1 MSKKEQLPI
10 AYAVY
15 GGIKDAYANLFYHND
30 DIRNINNRFG
40 FPKIN
45 SDENKDNSEI
55 KNNFESLRRSDL
67 LTSSSLFM
75 DIDKDFRIIT
85 NAADEEFIETIK
97 TEVTEALSD
106 ALKGKNKYVR
116 RSMMA
121 KVLATMPVFFDS
133 QDEIKEYFVSA
144 LSGCGDNSELKA
156 CENIVNDIMLQI

>member
-1 MSKKEQLPI
+1 
-10 AYAVY
+10 
-15 GGIKDAYANLFYHND
+15 
-30 DIRNINNRFG
+30 
-40 FPKIN
+40 
-45 SDENKDNSEI
+45 
-55 KNNFESLRRSDL
+55 
-67 LTSSSLFM
+67 M
-75 DIDKDFRIIT
+75 DIDKDFRIVT